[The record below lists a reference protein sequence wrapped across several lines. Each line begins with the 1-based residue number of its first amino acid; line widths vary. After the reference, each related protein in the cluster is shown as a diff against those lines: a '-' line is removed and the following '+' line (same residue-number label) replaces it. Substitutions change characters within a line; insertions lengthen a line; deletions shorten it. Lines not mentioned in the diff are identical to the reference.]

1 MSLFKTLAVIA
12 GVTAVGYAAYKVAKA
27 YPEATI
33 AVLDA
38 MATPPA
44 PVAKVVVVE
53 VVEVEPAVTVV
64 HDVVTVK
71 AGKGHGVM
79 NVAQTVKENGVTIE
93 IDEDNNEV
101 IVTEYV
107 PEFLQ
112 ELSFGEGEKVFGAY
126 GSRL

>member
-27 YPEATI
+27 HPDATI
-33 AVLDA
+33 AVLNA

-44 PVAKVVVVE
+44 PAAKVVVVE
-53 VVEVEPAVTVV
+53 VVEVQPAVTVV

-101 IVTEYV
+101 IVTEHV

-112 ELSFGEGEKVFGAY
+112 ELSFREGEKVFGAY